1 MSRRMKLH
9 NILCAILSCP
19 DKGLE
24 CRAYFQPPSSV
35 KMKYPAIVYA
45 LDDIENVHA
54 DNGVYSSRR
63 HYSVTVIESD
73 PDSELVDKVASI
85 PTCRFERYY
94 ASENL
99 NHWNFSL
106 YF

>member
-1 MSRRMKLH
+1 MASRLD
-9 NILCAILSCP
+9 LQTF
-19 DKGLE
+19 LE
-24 CRAYFQPPSSV
+24 ELLESKNVYFQPPESV

-54 DNGVYSSRR
+54 DNGVYSSHR
-63 HYSVTVIESD
+63 HYSVTVIDSD
-73 PDSELVDKVASI
+73 PDSELVGKVVSI

-99 NHWNFSL
+99 NHWNFTL

>member
-1 MSRRMKLH
+1 MASRLDLQTFLEE
-9 NILCAILSCP
+9 ILES
-19 DKGLE
+19 
-24 CRAYFQPPSSV
+24 RNVYFQPPESV

-54 DNGVYSSRR
+54 DNGV
-63 HYSVTVIESD
+63 
-73 PDSELVDKVASI
+73 SI